1 MEHVRWLD
9 DIGRSD
15 LAVAGGKGANLGEL
29 TRAGF
34 DVPWGFV
41 VTTRAY
47 HAFLSEAGLADAIA
61 QAAGSVVPDDP
72 ASAQA
77 ASRAIATLFDGA
89 DVPADLAA
97 EVTSAYGL
105 LGAGSVAVRSSATA
119 EDLAEASFA
128 GQQETFLDVV
138 GAAGLNVAIKRCW
151 ASLWT
156 DRALAYRARLA
167 AAGTPVAAG
176 LGLAVVVQRL
186 VPALAAGVMFT
197 ANPANGRRHETVID
211 AVWGLGEAVV
221 SGTVSP
227 DSIVVADG
235 RVASRDTA
243 DKAERVV
250 ATGSGARVEQV
261 PADARETPALTDSQ
275 AVALAAL
282 GRRIEAHFGVP
293 QDIEWALSDGRFAVL
308 QARPITALPPEVGDV
323 PTGFAPPRRD
333 ALYFRASIIEQLPD
347 PLTPLFADLAAKA
360 VPGTLRELLEEF
372 MPGVKL
378 PPGAIEFVT
387 VNGWAF
393 YEYAKDVF
401 WAMLRGTPAAL
412 PYVFGSK
419 VPAERRWAEQAVPR
433 YRNAVTRWAQ
443 RAPETLSSTQ
453 LLAGAAEL
461 LWEGAAYYTNVQ
473 TIVPQ
478 AASAE
483 IAFTR
488 LYDKTARR
496 AGDPPATTFL
506 TGFESEPIRSDH
518 ARYDLAQW
526 AKLRPGLAQALA
538 SPALRTSVPGRAPA
552 GVSAADWVEF
562 RERFAAYLDRY
573 GHTVYNLDF
582 ANPVPADDPAP
593 VLEALRFYLGDDA
606 PDPAA
611 RQARLAAAREAATA
625 ALWARLDPVRRRL
638 LAGNLAR
645 AQTLAPVR
653 EDALALCG
661 LAWPT
666 IRRLLREL
674 GERLDAAGA
683 IPARDDVFWLTGDEV
698 SRAGADLD
706 SAPRTR
712 LPSLAA
718 VVAKRKATWRGQRL
732 AKPPQ
737 YMPQDGWMSWFSGLY
752 PAHEGAQTGRVLKGL
767 GGSPGAYTG
776 LARLLRDPDDFASF
790 QPGEVLV
797 AGITTPAYTPLF
809 AMAGAVITD
818 VGGALS
824 HSSIVAREYG
834 IPAVLGT
841 GSATTRIATGDRVHV
856 DGDAGLVTLLDE
868 LEDEPI
874 PVAKRRW
881 APLLAG
887 AAGVGAVST
896 AAIALIRRRRPAW
909 PPNA

>member
-9 DIGRSD
+9 DIGQSD

-47 HAFLSEAGLADAIA
+47 HAFVDAAGLAEAIE
-61 QAAGSVVPDDP
+61 QAANAVVPDDP
-72 ASAQA
+72 ASARA
-77 ASRAIATLFDGA
+77 ASGAIAARFEGA
-89 DVPADLAA
+89 DVPAELAA
-97 EVTSAYGL
+97 QVAAAYGR
-105 LGAGSVAVRSSATA
+105 LGAGPVAVRSSATA
-119 EDLAEASFA
+119 EDLDEASFA

-138 GAAGLNVAIKRCW
+138 GSEALIEAIKRCW

-156 DRALAYRARLA
+156 DRALAYRSRLA
-167 AAGTPVAAG
+167 AAGTPVEAG

-186 VPALAAGVMFT
+186 VPAVAAGVMFT
-197 ANPANGRRHETVID
+197 ANPSNGRRTETVID
-211 AVWGLGEAVV
+211 AAWGLGEAVV
-221 SGTVSP
+221 SGALTP
-227 DSIVVADG
+227 DSIVVAHG
-235 RVASRDTA
+235 RVTSRDTA

-250 ATGSGARVEQV
+250 PTGSGTRAERV
-261 PADARETPALTDSQ
+261 PADAREAPSLTDSQ

-293 QDIEWALSDGRFAVL
+293 QDVEWALSEGRFAVL
-308 QARPITALPPEVGDV
+308 QTRPITALPPEVGDV
-323 PTGFAPPRRD
+323 PAGFAPPRRD
-333 ALYFRASIIEQLPD
+333 ALYFRASIVEQLPD

-360 VPGTLRELLEEF
+360 VPGTLRELLGEF
-372 MPGVKL
+372 MPGIRL
-378 PPGAIEFVT
+378 HPGAIEFVT

-393 YEYAKDVF
+393 YEYAKDTF

-412 PYVFGSK
+412 PYVFGNQ

-443 RAPETLSSTQ
+443 RDPDKLSSAQ
-453 LLAGAAEL
+453 LVTGAAEL
-461 LWEGAAYYTNVQ
+461 LWEGAAYYTCVQ

-488 LYDKTARR
+488 LYEKAAARTA
-496 AGDPPATTFL
+496 DPPATTFL
-506 TGFESEPIRSDH
+506 TGFESEPIRGDH

-526 AKLRPGLAQALA
+526 AKSRPGLAAAIA
-538 SPALRTSVPGRAPA
+538 SPALRTSVPGPAPA

-562 RERFAAYLDRY
+562 RERFAAYLDRF
-573 GHTVYNLDF
+573 GHTIYNLDF

-611 RQARLAAAREAATA
+611 RQARLVAAREAATA

-645 AQTLAPVR
+645 AQTLAPIR
-653 EDALALCG
+653 EDALAMCG

-674 GERLDAAGA
+674 GDRFTAAGA
-683 IPARDDVFWLTGDEV
+683 IRDRDDVFWLREEEA
-698 SRAGADLD
+698 SRAAADLD

-718 VVAKRKATWRGQRL
+718 AVAERRATWRGQRM

-752 PAHEGAQTGRVLKGL
+752 PAHDGAQTGRVLKGL
-767 GGSPGAYTG
+767 GGSPGAYAGT
-776 LARLLRDPDDFASF
+776 ARLLRDPDDFASF
-790 QPGEVLV
+790 RPGEVLV

-809 AMAGAVITD
+809 AMAGAVVTD

-841 GSATTRIATGDRVHV
+841 GSATHRIATGDRVHV

-868 LEDEPI
+868 PADEAI
-874 PVAKRRW
+874 PVSKRRW

-887 AAGVGAVST
+887 AAGVGAVSA
-896 AAIALIRRRRPAW
+896 AAIALVRRRRSA
-909 PPNA
+909 